1 MIATII
7 LATMLMQKIPGKE
20 QTMALDYNYKVE
32 AFCDEYGLAY
42 DDLDHPNSIL
52 CADGSRAFVSDK
64 EIELLEQVVAAEAR
78 GESIICQ
85 EAVATVILNRW
96 QEGSYG
102 ETLSDVMLASG
113 QFAAPYQG
121 EISMSVHLAVKNALV
136 YYGTYCQDIPSEVLY
151 FSSYHYHDFGVPYRT
166 IGNLYF
172 SCREG
177 VII

>member
-1 MIATII
+1 
-7 LATMLMQKIPGKE
+7 
-20 QTMALDYNYKVE
+20 MALDYNYKVE
-32 AFCDEYGLAY
+32 AFCEEYGLAY

-52 CADGSRAFVSDK
+52 CADGSREFVSDK
-64 EIELLEQVVAAEAR
+64 DIELLEQVVAAEAR

-102 ETLSDVMLASG
+102 ETLRDVMLASG
-113 QFAAPYQG
+113 QFAAPYTD

-151 FSSYHYHDFGVPYRT
+151 FRAYHYHDFGVPYKQ
-166 IGNLYF
+166 IGGLYF
-172 SCREG
+172 SGRDEMAL
-177 VII
+177 